1 MHDIAEFL
9 GGRDPFSGLDSAAL
23 DRLARRTEVEFFPA
37 GTTIFPQGERPQ
49 DRIRVIRKGSVEL
62 LDHARPVDLLGE
74 GEMFGHPSVLSG
86 EPTRYEAKARE
97 DSLVYALAA
106 GDVIPLLGRQ
116 SSAQFLAR
124 SLLKRGKADGDAVE
138 VPGAEVARQSAASLV
153 RRPPLIC
160 EPSASLREAARLMDS
175 EVASSVLVPLGSGD
189 FGIVTDSDLRSS
201 VVAGRAS
208 PDDPVTA
215 AMTSPVLG
223 VTSDQTGADVMLT
236 MIDHDV
242 RHVPVFSSPTEVM
255 GVIVAIDLIAAESRS
270 PFVLRRE
277 IARARNTA
285 ELRDAAGQLLST
297 VVGLHRAELTPFHIS
312 DVISA
317 VTDALVRRM
326 IELAV
331 ETEGPAPAEFTW
343 MALGSHGRREPVP
356 SSDVDSGMAWR
367 DAPEDDPL
375 HSAASRA
382 LASNRTEQYMG
393 SIAAS
398 VADCIRVLGWKLDP
412 HGVTPGGSF
421 SASSIED
428 WKRSIQSW
436 LSKPSDNRV
445 LIATSILLDG
455 RVVYGPQRGL
465 DVKALLVEE
474 ARGHRSLEDWMLRLA
489 LAAKPPTGFIRD
501 IVVSAS
507 GRRDQALDIK
517 HGGLIP
523 IINLARYAALRGGI
537 QANHTLDRL
546 RAAADQGILRRE
558 VTRILEEAFE
568 LFSALR
574 LEHQVAQIEE
584 GREPDDML
592 DPQEID
598 PLTRRYLRD
607 AFREVAAV
615 QRSFAGELEL
625 R

>member
-9 GGRDPFSGLDSAAL
+9 GGRDPFSGLDPAAL
-23 DRLARRTEVEFFPA
+23 ESLARRTEVEFFPG

-49 DRIRVIRKGSVEL
+49 DRVRVIRKGSVEL
-62 LDHARPVDLLGE
+62 LDHGRPVDLLGE
-74 GEMFGHPSVLSG
+74 GEMFGPPSVLSG

-97 DSLVYALAA
+97 DSLVYALAP

-124 SLLKRGKADGDAVE
+124 SLLRRAGVNGGAVE
-138 VPGAEVARQSAASLV
+138 APSAEVARQSAGALV
-153 RRPPLIC
+153 RRRPIVC
-160 EPSASLREAARLMDS
+160 EPSATLREAARLMDS
-175 EVASSVLVPLGSGD
+175 EVASSVLVSLGNGD
-189 FGIVTDSDLRSS
+189 FGIVTDSDLRSC
-201 VVAGRAS
+201 VVAGRVS
-208 PDDPVTA
+208 PDDPVTE
-215 AMTSPVLG
+215 AMTSPVIC

-242 RHVPVFSSPTEVM
+242 RHVPVLSSPSEVM
-255 GVIVAIDLIAAESRS
+255 GVIVAIDLIAAEARS

-277 IARARNTA
+277 IARARNGV

-297 VVGLHRAELTPFHIS
+297 VGGVHRAELTPFHIS

-367 DAPEDDPL
+367 NAPEDDPL

-421 SASSIED
+421 STSSIED
-428 WKRSIQSW
+428 WKHSIQGW

-445 LIATSILLDG
+445 LIAISILLDG
-455 RVVYGPQRGL
+455 RVVYGPERGL
-465 DVKALLVEE
+465 DVKPLLFETEDRSRLE
-474 ARGHRSLEDWMLRLA
+474 AWMLRLA

-501 IVVSAS
+501 IVVYAS
-507 GRRDQALDIK
+507 
-517 HGGLIP
+517 
-523 IINLARYAALRGGI
+523 
-537 QANHTLDRL
+537 
-546 RAAADQGILRRE
+546 
-558 VTRILEEAFE
+558 
-568 LFSALR
+568 
-574 LEHQVAQIEE
+574 
-584 GREPDDML
+584 
-592 DPQEID
+592 
-598 PLTRRYLRD
+598 
-607 AFREVAAV
+607 
-615 QRSFAGELEL
+615 
-625 R
+625 

>member
-1 MHDIAEFL
+1 
-9 GGRDPFSGLDSAAL
+9 
-23 DRLARRTEVEFFPA
+23 
-37 GTTIFPQGERPQ
+37 
-49 DRIRVIRKGSVEL
+49 
-62 LDHARPVDLLGE
+62 
-74 GEMFGHPSVLSG
+74 
-86 EPTRYEAKARE
+86 
-97 DSLVYALAA
+97 
-106 GDVIPLLGRQ
+106 
-116 SSAQFLAR
+116 
-124 SLLKRGKADGDAVE
+124 
-138 VPGAEVARQSAASLV
+138 
-153 RRPPLIC
+153 
-160 EPSASLREAARLMDS
+160 
-175 EVASSVLVPLGSGD
+175 
-189 FGIVTDSDLRSS
+189 
-201 VVAGRAS
+201 
-208 PDDPVTA
+208 
-215 AMTSPVLG
+215 
-223 VTSDQTGADVMLT
+223 
-236 MIDHDV
+236 
-242 RHVPVFSSPTEVM
+242 
-255 GVIVAIDLIAAESRS
+255 
-270 PFVLRRE
+270 
-277 IARARNTA
+277 
-285 ELRDAAGQLLST
+285 
-297 VVGLHRAELTPFHIS
+297 
-312 DVISA
+312 
-317 VTDALVRRM
+317 
-326 IELAV
+326 
-331 ETEGPAPAEFTW
+331 
-343 MALGSHGRREPVP
+343 
-356 SSDVDSGMAWR
+356 
-367 DAPEDDPL
+367 
-375 HSAASRA
+375 
-382 LASNRTEQYMG
+382 
-393 SIAAS
+393 
-398 VADCIRVLGWKLDP
+398 
-412 HGVTPGGSF
+412 
-421 SASSIED
+421 
-428 WKRSIQSW
+428 